1 VIFVERLSMYSR
13 NNNVGVTRLTSRLR
27 LPVHHLAS
35 VSILLSYRRHPALH
49 SVMAESQYAHVSPDA
64 DSFQLKDRSPRRE
77 SLSLSS
83 EDSDIS
89 YRDNL
94 DDEPF
99 DEKDRRF
106 QDESAMEDGEGYDVE
121 PRRVCPVPMDAMPD

>member
-1 VIFVERLSMYSR
+1 
-13 NNNVGVTRLTSRLR
+13 
-27 LPVHHLAS
+27 
-35 VSILLSYRRHPALH
+35 
-49 SVMAESQYAHVSPDA
+49 MAESQYAHVSPDV
-64 DSFQLKDRSPRRE
+64 DSFQLQDRSPRRE

-121 PRRVCPVPMDAMPD
+121 LRRVSSVLMHVMPT

>member
-1 VIFVERLSMYSR
+1 MSDNRY
-13 NNNVGVTRLTSRLR
+13 G
-27 LPVHHLAS
+27 
-35 VSILLSYRRHPALH
+35 
-49 SVMAESQYAHVSPDA
+49 HVSPGI
-64 DSFQLKDRSPRRE
+64 DSFQLQDRSPRRD

-99 DEKDRRF
+99 GEKDRRF
-106 QDESAMEDGEGYDVE
+106 QDEGTMEDGEGYITE
-121 PRRVCPVPMDAMPD
+121 PSRVCSCASRGTVRLTAVTTEEKV